1 MNKMD
6 KYVNYVVKEL
16 YDLTK
21 VDTSGDK
28 ILIIYNGDLLS
39 VVSFDALYSYSSI
52 DIMSGEYGEYYFS
65 SIFRVLRKYTNPKED
80 SLRKKIL
87 CRYLSRMVSEINQK
101 TNVSV

>member
-6 KYVNYVVKEL
+6 RYVNYVVKEL
-16 YDLTK
+16 CDLTK

-39 VVSFDALYSYSSI
+39 VVSFDALYGYSSI
-52 DIMSGEYGEYYFS
+52 DIMSGNGEYYFNS
-65 SIFRVLRKYTNPKED
+65 LLNVLRKYTHPKED
-80 SLRKKIL
+80 TLRKKIL
-87 CRYLSRMVSEINQK
+87 CKYLSRMVSEINQK

>member
-6 KYVNYVVKEL
+6 RYVNYVVKEL
-16 YDLTK
+16 CDLTK
-21 VDTSGDK
+21 VDISGDK

-39 VVSFDALYSYSSI
+39 VVSFDALYGYSSI
-52 DIMSGEYGEYYFS
+52 DIMSGHGEYYFS
-65 SIFRVLRKYTNPKED
+65 SLFRVLRKYTHPKED

-87 CRYLSRMVSEINQK
+87 CRYLSRMVAEINQK

>member
-6 KYVNYVVKEL
+6 RYVNYVVKEL
-16 YDLTK
+16 CDLTK
-21 VDTSGDK
+21 VDISGDK

-39 VVSFDALYSYSSI
+39 VVSFDALYGYSSI
-52 DIMSGEYGEYYFS
+52 DIMSGNGEYCFS
-65 SIFRVLRKYTNPKED
+65 SLFNVLRKYTNPKED
-80 SLRKKIL
+80 TLRKKIL

>member
-6 KYVNYVVKEL
+6 RYVNYVVKEL
-16 YDLTK
+16 CDLTK
-21 VDTSGDK
+21 VDISGDK

-39 VVSFDALYSYSSI
+39 VVSFDALYGYSSI
-52 DIMSGEYGEYYFS
+52 DIMSGHGEYYFS
-65 SIFRVLRKYTNPKED
+65 SLFRVLRKYTHPKED

-87 CRYLSRMVSEINQK
+87 CKYLSRMVSEINQK